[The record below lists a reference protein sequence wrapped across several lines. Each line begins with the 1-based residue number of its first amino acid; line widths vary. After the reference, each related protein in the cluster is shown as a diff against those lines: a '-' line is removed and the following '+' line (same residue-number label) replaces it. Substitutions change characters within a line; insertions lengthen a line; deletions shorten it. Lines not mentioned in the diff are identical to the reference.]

1 MSRRRRPRRRLSV
14 ALLAVQ
20 VRRYGLAAIV
30 GLTAIGAVIAAVT
43 GSGHP

>member
-20 VRRYGLAAIV
+20 VRRYTLAAIV
-30 GLTAIGAVIAAVT
+30 ALTAIGALIAAI
-43 GSGHP
+43 GGWGHP

>member
-20 VRRYGLAAIV
+20 VRRYGLAAMV
-30 GLTAIGAVIAAVT
+30 GVTAIGAIIAAIG